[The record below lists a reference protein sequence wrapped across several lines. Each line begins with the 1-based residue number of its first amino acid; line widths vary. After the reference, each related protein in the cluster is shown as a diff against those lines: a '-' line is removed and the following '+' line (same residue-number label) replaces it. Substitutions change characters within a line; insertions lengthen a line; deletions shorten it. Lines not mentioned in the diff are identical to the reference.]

1 VSRWVFRVSNFAALK
16 ILFVTFVLAFTA
28 SESLAKRRLASDEI
42 ASSPQKAILLIDFNN
57 KANIRAGAKQAAQI
71 RGEQLFIFPDP
82 TSQNYAFSI
91 SDIDDYMANLVTQN
105 IQLSSLV
112 LAGHD
117 GSEDFWGDDN
127 KQVAFSHLELVELLR
142 KYAAPEN
149 NDLTTHIKSLY
160 LWGCYAAARGALRGI
175 LLPVLQPQEFASHVT
190 SKPTYS
196 FNQFVPLSG
205 ENNFLQDLGNF
216 PALVDSWVRSFEKEQ
231 VQSVPSDEEF
241 KLVALNLRKAS
252 KNSVSRGVAQA
263 TGDLEIE
270 VIAGNYGQ
278 ALDNN
283 RPLAKL
289 LLVRAMSSEAE
300 FLDYVSRA
308 RAVENPQSP
317 QAEAARIAILDQLDD
332 KIESQ
337 LQGLYPYFSFL
348 IGPYYFAHHDY
359 DRISDPPSFDRCV
372 DEMKSQEIWLYR
384 KRVFP
389 AYIDNVNGK
398 SWANPG
404 ANTLTSDERKC
415 YNYLQANSECA
426 MYNSRF
432 PKNLGQFPDPRQAM
446 FLVFYNNIRR
456 SLYRMHAQEWNE
468 MNCRMLNYGV
478 SADQEVSLLDLHSPR
493 RLTRR
498 DLLKN
503 LKSLLATLDKWP
515 EQNPAAAEDVS
526 YQRTLFLLKSF
537 RKILLIEDNDILHSE
552 ALKNGYLPVKWI
564 DNSGPRST
572 LFDEFGQ
579 DVPSCN

>member
-1 VSRWVFRVSNFAALK
+1 MKRPSCFETLTATRGLFILIFLFSIYSSASWAERQLTSEESVSV
-16 ILFVTFVLAFTA
+16 
-28 SESLAKRRLASDEI
+28 
-42 ASSPQKAILLIDFNN
+42 PQKAILLIDFNN

-82 TSQNYAFSI
+82 STQNYAFSI
-91 SDIDDYMANLVTQN
+91 SDIDDFMATLVSKN
-105 IQLSSLV
+105 IQFSSLV

-142 KYAAPEN
+142 KYATPEN

-160 LWGCYAAARGALRGI
+160 LWGCYAGARGALRGI
-175 LLPVLQPQEFASHVT
+175 LLPALLPQEFASRDAG
-190 SKPTYS
+190 KPQYAFS
-196 FNQFVPLSG
+196 LFAPLAG
-205 ENNFLQDLGNF
+205 ENNFLQNLGNF

-231 VQSVPSDEEF
+231 VQSVSLDEEF

-252 KNSVSRGVAQA
+252 KNSVNREVAQA

-317 QAEAARIAILDQLDD
+317 EAEAARMAILDQLDD
-332 KIESQ
+332 KIETQ

-359 DRISDPPSFDRCV
+359 DRISDPPSFERCV

-384 KRVFP
+384 KRVLP
-389 AYIDNVNGK
+389 AYIDDVSGK

-426 MYNSRF
+426 IYNGRF
-432 PKNLGQFPDPRQAM
+432 PKKLGQFPDPRQAM

-468 MNCRMLNYGV
+468 MNCRMLSFGV
-478 SADQEVSLLDLHSPR
+478 TAEQEISLLDLHSPR

-498 DLLKN
+498 DLLIN
-503 LKSLLATLDKWP
+503 LKSLLATVDKWP
-515 EQNPAAAEDVS
+515 EQNPAASEDVS

-537 RKILLIEDNDILHSE
+537 RKILLIEDNEILHSE